1 MIRGEAKV
9 KGPRPRNGVTMPPKE
24 RQAAYRARQKA
35 AAPGPK
41 IVVVRKPLAD
51 RRSRPQ
57 RWRDAVEVLLEI
69 QEEYQDWLDRL
80 PPEGGSEATREALET
95 VCGLDVEGLEVELPR
110 GFGLD

>member
-1 MIRGEAKV
+1 M
-9 KGPRPRNGVTMPPKE
+9 TMTARE

-35 AAPGPK
+35 AAPAPK
-41 IVVVRKPLAD
+41 VVVVRKPLAD

-69 QEEYQDWLDRL
+69 QGEYQDWLDRL
-80 PPEGGSEATREALET
+80 GDGGSEATREALEV